1 MSEKR
6 ETAKPR
12 VKFETRKPK
21 FVRQESWRYKK
32 VSESWRR
39 PRGSSSKMRMK
50 LRGWPKT
57 VAVGYKTPRAI
68 RGMHPSGM
76 RETLVRR
83 PKELEELDPKSRVVR
98 IAHTVGERKRI
109 AILEKADELGL
120 KVLNPKGLRKV
131 EEEAEVEE
139 VEKTEQP

>member
-6 ETAKPR
+6 EMAKPR

-39 PRGSSSKMRMK
+39 PRGSSSKMRLR

>member
-6 ETAKPR
+6 EMAKPR